1 FQYDYFFENGPLPD
15 LADVTGNTP
24 IASTSSSASGAL
36 HTQEDQTNMLLHN
49 VSKIERLAE
58 REASSA
64 TRTSRFIPQLRRRTH
79 SKRGAVS
86 SDTYSGESVLV
97 SESQSLNQS
106 HNATMSLS
114 NKNKN
119 KHKRKSLQSSINLNQ
134 TITKLISAPHNM
146 HNALLKYNATSTNST
161 TNNKTIT
168 QSTPNICVA
177 AATPASKPL
186 KQCASANRQ
195 QQQPPQQQQ
204 MQKQQLQQRRRKAV
218 PTIYDFGLTLRV
230 QFQSL
235 DSTKSAT
242 TAMTTSSSSTNA
254 TTASSSSSSVITSTQ
269 KTKKERSFLI
279 NHGSGGFVRLHHRKA
294 SLDEKDSGSCSGS
307 GSGSGGSMSK
317 EQQRS
322 SVDISVLL
330 TDDESSNSRSDT

>member
-1 FQYDYFFENGPLPD
+1 MPD

-49 VSKIERLAE
+49 VSKIERLTE
-58 REASSA
+58 RESSST

-79 SKRGAVS
+79 SKRGAAS

-97 SESQSLNQS
+97 SEIQNLNQS
-106 HNATMSLS
+106 HNAYMTSN
-114 NKNKN
+114 NKNKSN
-119 KHKRKSLQSSINLNQ
+119 HKRKSLQSSINLNQ

-146 HNALLKYNATSTNST
+146 HDALLKYNITSTNSNNNDT
-161 TNNKTIT
+161 TT
-168 QSTPNICVA
+168 QSTPNLYVA
-177 AATPASKPL
+177 AATTSTKPL
-186 KQCASANRQ
+186 KHCALGSRQ
-195 QQQPPQQQQ
+195 QQLQQPLLQQ
-204 MQKQQLQQRRRKAV
+204 MQKQQLQQRRHKAV
-218 PTIYDFGLTLRV
+218 PTIYDIGLTLRV

-254 TTASSSSSSVITSTQ
+254 NTASSSSGSGGSSSVTSCTQ
-269 KTKKERSFLI
+269 KTKKERNFLI
-279 NHGSGGFVRLHHRKA
+279 NHSGGGFVRLHHRKA

-330 TDDESSNSRSDT
+330 TDDESSNSRSDTGELRR